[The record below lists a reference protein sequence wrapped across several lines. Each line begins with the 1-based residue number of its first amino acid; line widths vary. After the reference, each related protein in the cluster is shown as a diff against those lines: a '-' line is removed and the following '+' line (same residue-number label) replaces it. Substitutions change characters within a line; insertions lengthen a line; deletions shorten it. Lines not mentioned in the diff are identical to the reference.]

1 MKDQRKPTNAVNAV
15 TDAAR
20 AFNIAVSEAADAGL
34 LVEVTLV
41 DDPDI
46 TKGAT
51 PRPRLAVT
59 VHGKGDLSA
68 RVEKEAAI

>member
-1 MKDQRKPTNAVNAV
+1 MRDQLKLTHAVNAV

-59 VHGKGDLSA
+59 VHCQGDLSA
-68 RVEKEAAI
+68 RAEKEAAI